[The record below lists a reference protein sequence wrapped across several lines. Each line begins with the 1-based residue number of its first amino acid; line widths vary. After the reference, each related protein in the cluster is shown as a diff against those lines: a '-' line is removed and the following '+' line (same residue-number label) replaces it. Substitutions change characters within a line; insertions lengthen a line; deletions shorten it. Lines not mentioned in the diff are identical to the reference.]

1 MSSTD
6 KDYKE
11 TLFLPNTNFPMRA
24 NLPEREKEW
33 LARWEKLNI
42 YKKLRENSGERKAFV
57 LHDGPPYANGNLH
70 IGHAL
75 NKILKDFVV
84 RSQQVLGNNSIY
96 VPGWDCHGLPIEWKI
111 EEKYREKGK
120 SKEDVP
126 INKLREDCRDFA
138 SHWIDIQKEE
148 FKRLGVTG
156 DWSNPYSTM
165 DYTSEAVISEEFVK
179 LVMKGVV
186 YRGSKPV
193 MWSPVE
199 KTALAEAEIE
209 YRDHRSTTIWVR
221 FSVASGELKGSDVL
235 IWTTTPWTIPSNKAV
250 AFNKAIKYGVYQIEQ
265 VQDESWAKP
274 QNTIILADKLAKETM
289 EKSRVTKY
297 KKIRDLS
304 LEDLDDITLS
314 HPFAKLEGAESFW
327 DYAVPLVEGDHVTDD
342 VGTGFV
348 HIAPSHGAEDFEVFL
363 KRGWLSRMTNNVEDN
378 ALMLEVIAGSDGLDP
393 RQIDIKTHKYTKS
406 LLGKNGIENLRIGV
420 VKEGF
425 QQEGYED
432 DVNLKVRSALN
443 HFREAGAVVEEV
455 SIPLHLKAPALLAP
469 IYFEG
474 GTQTMMYGDGYGV
487 SRSDLYSTSLMD
499 FHRNWRTRANE
510 LPATVKL
517 VTLLGTYIR
526 KNHGS
531 RYFGKSIN
539 LIRMLR
545 SAYDEKLSSYNL
557 LVMPT
562 TAAKA
567 QAIPNA
573 RASITEVIQSA
584 LPLYL
589 NGNTQPFNATHHPA
603 MAVPCGM
610 SEGLPVS
617 LMLIGKHFDE
627 PTIYRAAHA
636 FQETIDWRSI

>member
-1 MSSTD
+1 MAI
-6 KDYKE
+6 K
-11 TLFLPNTNFPMRA
+11 LPNSCDIRA
-24 NLPEREKEW
+24 
-33 LARWEKLNI
+33 
-42 YKKLRENSGERKAFV
+42 
-57 LHDGPPYANGNLH
+57 
-70 IGHAL
+70 
-75 NKILKDFVV
+75 
-84 RSQQVLGNNSIY
+84 
-96 VPGWDCHGLPIEWKI
+96 
-111 EEKYREKGK
+111 
-120 SKEDVP
+120 
-126 INKLREDCRDFA
+126 
-138 SHWIDIQKEE
+138 
-148 FKRLGVTG
+148 
-156 DWSNPYSTM
+156 
-165 DYTSEAVISEEFVK
+165 ISEEIGLDLEEEEILEYIELMGPTIESYNFIDTVPDNIPSVKYSRTPGYKPIGEENKYNAWHVKTTVNGNSRGK
-179 LVMKGVV
+179 LVGKTVVLKDNVMLAGVPFMN
-186 YRGSKPV
+186 GSA
-193 MWSPVE
+193 
-199 KTALAEAEIE
+199 T
-209 YRDHRSTTIWVR
+209 
-221 FSVASGELKGSDVL
+221 
-235 IWTTTPWTIPSNKAV
+235 
-250 AFNKAIKYGVYQIEQ
+250 
-265 VQDESWAKP
+265 
-274 QNTIILADKLAKETM
+274 
-289 EKSRVTKY
+289 
-297 KKIRDLS
+297 
-304 LEDLDDITLS
+304 
-314 HPFAKLEGAESFW
+314 LEGYQPDMDATIVTRLLDAGATIVGKAHCENFCFSCGSHTNSTGPCHNPHKMG
-327 DYAVPLVEGDHVTDD
+327 YMAGGSSSGSAVLVAAGEADMAIGGDQGGSIRMPASWCGIYGMKPTHGLVPY
-342 VGTGFV
+342 TGIMPIEITV
-348 HIAPSHGAEDFEVFL
+348 DHAGP
-363 KRGWLSRMTNNVEDN
+363 MTNSVEDN

-432 DVNLKVRSALN
+432 DVNFKVRSALN
-443 HFREAGAVVEEV
+443 HFKEAGAVVEEV

-526 KNHGS
+526 KKHGS

-573 RASITEVIQSA
+573 GASITEVIQSA

-627 PTIYRAAHA
+627 PTIYKAAHA

>member
-1 MSSTD
+1 MPD
-6 KDYKE
+6 
-11 TLFLPNTNFPMRA
+11 
-24 NLPEREKEW
+24 NLPEVKYPRSVGYEPDKNENPYNAW
-33 LARWEKLNI
+33 YVKTTVHGAAKGKL
-42 YKKLRENSGERKAFV
+42 KGKTV
-57 LHDGPPYANGNLH
+57 V
-70 IGHAL
+70 
-75 NKILKDFVV
+75 LKDNVMLAGVQMMNGASTLEGYIPNIDATITNRILDEGATIVGKAHCENFCF
-84 RSQQVLGNNSIY
+84 SCGSHTNSTGPCHNPHKMGYMAGGSSSGSAVLVAAGEADMAIGGDQGGSIRMPASWCGIY
-96 VPGWDCHGLPIEWKI
+96 GMKPTHGLVPYTGIMPIEI
-111 EEKYREKGK
+111 T
-120 SKEDVP
+120 V
-126 INKLREDCRDFA
+126 
-138 SHWIDIQKEE
+138 
-148 FKRLGVTG
+148 
-156 DWSNPYSTM
+156 
-165 DYTSEAVISEEFVK
+165 
-179 LVMKGVV
+179 
-186 YRGSKPV
+186 
-193 MWSPVE
+193 
-199 KTALAEAEIE
+199 
-209 YRDHRSTTIWVR
+209 DH
-221 FSVASGELKGSDVL
+221 AG
-235 IWTTTPWTIPSNKAV
+235 P
-250 AFNKAIKYGVYQIEQ
+250 
-265 VQDESWAKP
+265 
-274 QNTIILADKLAKETM
+274 
-289 EKSRVTKY
+289 
-297 KKIRDLS
+297 
-304 LEDLDDITLS
+304 
-314 HPFAKLEGAESFW
+314 
-327 DYAVPLVEGDHVTDD
+327 
-342 VGTGFV
+342 
-348 HIAPSHGAEDFEVFL
+348 
-363 KRGWLSRMTNNVEDN
+363 MTNNVEDN